1 LQLTFAW
8 EIDAVA
14 TEGTSIIE
22 ARALGPSYVKAADTA
37 ITTIADYNHKC
48 MKLSGANTLRSLEY
62 LARLAVVKTGAEGIE
77 VSGTHYRTQLNTL
90 REYSDTL
97 IGLTR
102 EIRSVYLASSER
114 EGSE

>member
-22 ARALGPSYVKAADTA
+22 ARALGPSYVKAAGTA
-37 ITTIADYNHKC
+37 ITTIADYNRKC
-48 MKLSGANTLRSLEY
+48 MQLSGASTLRSFEY

-77 VSGTHYRTQLNTL
+77 VSGTHYRTQLNTFANIPI
-90 REYSDTL
+90 TL
-97 IGLTR
+97 IGLAR
-102 EIRSVYLASSER
+102 EMRSVYLASSER